1 MMSQKEARTM
11 GVLGE
16 RPRDRFGWIDCPRG
30 RFGWIAGKII
40 EWGNAAMN
48 ALAVEALGV
57 QPDDQVLEIGFGPG
71 AALAEIARLAPR
83 GFAAGIDPSE
93 AMISQASR
101 KLRNGIAAER
111 VELKLGTASSI
122 PYEDG
127 RFDRVLTVNTIYFWD
142 QTDSALREI
151 RRVMQ
156 RGGRFVLVFR
166 ATPDEAGALRVRAMA
181 GRPSLDD
188 VLGWMA
194 AAGFANLR
202 TRTRETR
209 LVLSRVTAVA
219 LLGEAV

>member
-1 MMSQKEARTM
+1 MSARPPSQF
-11 GVLGE
+11 
-16 RPRDRFGWIDCPRG
+16 RCPRGRFGWIDCPRG
-30 RFGWIAGKII
+30 RFGWIAGKIM

-48 ALAVEALGV
+48 ALAVEALEV

-93 AMISQASR
+93 AMISYVSR

-111 VELKLGTASSI
+111 VQLKLGTASSI

-142 QTDSALREI
+142 QPDSALREI

-181 GRPSLDD
+181 GRPALDD
-188 VLGWMA
+188 VRGWMA

-209 LVLSRVTAVA
+209 LMLSRVTAVA

>member
-1 MMSQKEARTM
+1 MSARSPSQFRCHR
-11 GVLGE
+11 G
-16 RPRDRFGWIDCPRG
+16 RWGWLDCPRG
-30 RFGWIAGKII
+30 RFGWIAGKIM

-48 ALAVEALGV
+48 ALAVEALEV

-93 AMISQASR
+93 AMISQVSR

-127 RFDRVLTVNTIYFWD
+127 RFDRVLTVNSIYFWD

-166 ATPDEAGALRVRAMA
+166 ATPDEAGALRVRGMA
-181 GRPSLDD
+181 SRPSLDD
-188 VLGWMA
+188 ILGWMA
-194 AAGFANLR
+194 AASFANLS

-219 LLGEAV
+219 MLGEAA

>member
-1 MMSQKEARTM
+1 MSARPPSQ
-11 GVLGE
+11 V
-16 RPRDRFGWIDCPRG
+16 RCPRGRFGWIDCPRG
-30 RFGWIAGKII
+30 RFGWIAGKIM
-40 EWGNAAMN
+40 EWGNADMN
-48 ALAVEALGV
+48 ALAVEALEV

-166 ATPDEAGALRVRAMA
+166 GTPDEAGALRVRGMA

-194 AAGFANLR
+194 AASFANLR

-219 LLGEAV
+219 LLGEAA

>member
-1 MMSQKEARTM
+1 M
-11 GVLGE
+11 E
-16 RPRDRFGWIDCPRG
+16 R
-30 RFGWIAGKII
+30 
-40 EWGNAAMN
+40 GNAAMN
-48 ALAVEALGV
+48 ALAVKALEV

-93 AMISQASR
+93 AMISYASR
-101 KLRNGIAAER
+101 KLRNEIAADR
-111 VELKLGTASSI
+111 VELKLGSASSI

-142 QTDSALREI
+142 QTDSALREL

-166 ATPDEAGALRVRAMA
+166 ATPDEAGVLRVRGMT
-181 GRPSLDD
+181 GRPSVND
-188 VLGWMA
+188 VLGWTA

>member
-1 MMSQKEARTM
+1 MSARPPSQF
-11 GVLGE
+11 
-16 RPRDRFGWIDCPRG
+16 RCPRG
-30 RFGWIAGKII
+30 RFGWIAGKIM

-48 ALAVEALGV
+48 ALAVEALEV

-166 ATPDEAGALRVRAMA
+166 GTPDEAGALRVRGMA

-219 LLGEAV
+219 LLGEAA